1 VSPWLSVES
10 FYFFWMV
17 EYAKSVIAYIK
28 IQEVYIKKN
37 GLCLSMSTFV
47 GYPGEEKDRN
57 P

>member
-1 VSPWLSVES
+1 
-10 FYFFWMV
+10 MV